1 MGDNGAMSRPDATQ
15 KLAAVT
21 PKSGSSRKTVAIV
34 VAAVAVVVI
43 AATVIAGVAAGRGVS
58 RAEPTSV
65 VTTDG
70 TGATTVT
77 RPYPKGATG
86 FGGPIV
92 VNPGVS
98 ATVPVL
104 DVYEDPQCPICQ
116 QYEAMFGPAV
126 PGMVAAGQ
134 VRLVVHT
141 MTFLDTNLRN
151 DSSRR
156 AAAAAFCAADQ
167 DRFSEYMSAVYAGQ
181 PAQEGQG
188 WTNGQLTGFATQAG
202 ISGEALSSWQACV
215 DSKKYAAHVD
225 ALEVASEKSGVTGTP
240 TVRLNGKKVTLTT
253 PADLVAQVKA
263 ATP

>member
-1 MGDNGAMSRPDATQ
+1 MSRPDATQ
-15 KLAAVT
+15 KVAAVT

-34 VAAVAVVVI
+34 VAAVAVVVLVV
-43 AATVIAGVAAGRGVS
+43 TVVAAISAGRAVS
-58 RAEPTSV
+58 RAVETQAPGGS
-65 VTTDG
+65 
-70 TGATTVT
+70 ASAAAQAF
-77 RPYPKGATG
+77 PKGATG

-126 PGMVAAGQ
+126 SGMVAAGQ
-134 VRLVVHT
+134 VKLVVHT

-167 DRFSEYMSAVYAGQ
+167 GEFSEYMTAVYAGQ

-188 WTNGQLTGFATQAG
+188 WTNGQLTGFATQVG
-202 ISGEALSSWQACV
+202 ISGAALSSWQSCV
-215 DSKKYAAHVD
+215 DSNKYAAHVD

-240 TVRLNGKKVTLTT
+240 TIKLNGKKVTLTT

-263 ATP
+263 AMP